1 MQKRFYYIFGGTD
14 NRGIIEY
21 NCKPKDKEELI
32 KLLDKLIVERG
43 KNGDFN
49 DIDTSEITD
58 MSYLF
63 VRRNPN
69 ELRWKKDE
77 EDDEIDSSFNEENN
91 ILFDF
96 NGDISNWDTSN
107 VTTMK
112 GMFMGV
118 TSFNQDISVWDVRKV
133 TDMSW
138 MFRGATSFNREIS
151 SWDVN
156 KVKNMDVMFSNAKA
170 FNQDLSS
177 WNVSNVTSKE
187 YMFKGSGLEGNEP
200 DWYK

>member
-1 MQKRFYYIFGGTD
+1 MQKKFYYVFGGRD
-14 NRGIIEY
+14 NRGVIEY
-21 NCKPKDKEELI
+21 NHKPKDKEELI

-69 ELRWKKDE
+69 ELKWKKDE

-112 GMFMGV
+112 GMFMGL

-138 MFRGATSFNREIS
+138 MFRGATAFNQEIS
-151 SWDVN
+151 RWNVD
-156 KVKNMDVMFSNAKA
+156 KVTNMDVMFSNAKA

-200 DWYK
+200 NWYK